1 MKDIAYSNI
10 KRGSILNSIL
20 TKAVFST
27 RSSCWLWWS
36 TNKTR
41 PAMENKPSSA
51 QIQCENFLRTGRR
64 YSAARRRI
72 FRRFLPQF
80 TTKSRIPHQHRHP
93 YRKFNQKNSTVKNQ
107 VLKLTHIPDSINNPK
122 QNEAHACLSHL
133 IKTFQLLGHTQIHIQ
148 SRIGES
154 EKHSGNHVCLLEKWV
169 MKMNRAGSDGES
181 ISVYV
186 WVFGKN
192 RGIEFSI

>member
-93 YRKFNQKNSTVKNQ
+93 YRKFNQKKTPPPKIKFWNWPTSQIQSVTPNKTRPMPVSLTLSKLFNFWVTPKYTYNQGLERVKN
-107 VLKLTHIPDSINNPK
+107 TR
-122 QNEAHACLSHL
+122 
-133 IKTFQLLGHTQIHIQ
+133 KTMC
-148 SRIGES
+148 
-154 EKHSGNHVCLLEKWV
+154 VCLRNGWWKW
-169 MKMNRAGSDGES
+169 
-181 ISVYV
+181 
-186 WVFGKN
+186 
-192 RGIEFSI
+192 IEQGLTVNL